1 MGSNQSNLV
10 NEQVSRILEND
21 ATSTPTNSF
30 QTSNLDANNSSEEK
44 NKYVD
49 PNTANSPMNGGS
61 ETSNANMSLN
71 MPSNMPLS
79 ETSLLGGSDTSSVNM
94 PLGNMPLS
102 DTSLDGGSETSAVSS
117 DFQTK
122 SNLSPTSSEG
132 GQMRVVK
139 IDPNTFLTESS
150 ETANQMK
157 GGYSYAA
164 EVSEN
169 ASLRGGDEHYG
180 NAWKGGVRVINLD
193 SAFESS
199 DDEKNKDN
207 NSNFNPENFFNQ
219 MQKGGILGERKM
231 KSKKDFKK
239 SKLDESL
246 SVEREDD
253 DEDFDLDEATS
264 KLNLEVDEDDD
275 TENLKQK
282 VKALRAMVSRS
293 KPKGKKSKKAKR
305 SSARSSE
312 NSTEEYVSAG
322 GNNSRNTS
330 GNNSVSEYLNSTSS
344 ISTSDV
350 RLISMNRK

>member
-1 MGSNQSNLV
+1 
-10 NEQVSRILEND
+10 
-21 ATSTPTNSF
+21 
-30 QTSNLDANNSSEEK
+30 
-44 NKYVD
+44 
-49 PNTANSPMNGGS
+49 
-61 ETSNANMSLN
+61 
-71 MPSNMPLS
+71 MPLS
-79 ETSLLGGSDTSSVNM
+79 ETSLDGGSITSSA
-94 PLGNMPLS
+94 NMPLS
-102 DTSLDGGSETSAVSS
+102 NMPLSETSLDGGSETSALSS
-117 DFQTK
+117 NYQPK

-164 EVSEN
+164 EVSEK
-169 ASLRGGDEHYG
+169 SLRGGDEHYG
-180 NAWKGGVRVINLD
+180 NAWKGGMTVINLD

-207 NSNFNPENFFNQ
+207 NSNFNPEHFFNQ
-219 MQKGGILGERKM
+219 MQKGGILGERTM

-253 DEDFDLDEATS
+253 DEDFDLNEATQ
-264 KLNLEVDEDDD
+264 KLNLDVDEDDD

-293 KPKGKKSKKAKR
+293 KPKGKKSKKSKR

-322 GNNSRNTS
+322 GNSSNNSRNTS